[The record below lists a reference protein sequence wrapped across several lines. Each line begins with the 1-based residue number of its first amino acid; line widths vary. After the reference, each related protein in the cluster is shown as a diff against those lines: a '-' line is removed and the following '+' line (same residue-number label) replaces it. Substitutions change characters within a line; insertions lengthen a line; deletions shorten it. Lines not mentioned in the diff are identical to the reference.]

1 MRGWLFDVYASSNG
15 MTLWFISETG
25 KRVLSYTPFVPKFY
39 IHVDESKLGLIEK
52 IASHLGQ
59 RCEISKWREMTE
71 IYSGQSIKVLEIC
84 INDTLNFSKYVKAF
98 EAELPY
104 YAFFN
109 SDLSPVQMFLF
120 ERDLF
125 PLAYG
130 KYTVSNDGK
139 LVEQDIEDSFDAIDY
154 KLPPLSIMYL
164 KPSILEISPKYQQ
177 NITIEVEYDEKSY
190 IIEAENAHE
199 LITRL
204 NFHVERCD
212 PDLIMSHYG
221 DGSIFPWLVSLS
233 NKFKVPLKLN
243 RDPSAQFVRTHDV
256 SYWSYGQIIHKAGSF
271 ELAGRWHLDVE
282 NSFIMDQ
289 SDLPGLF
296 ELARLTRIP
305 VQRQARETIGTGL
318 SSLQL
323 AWAYKHNILIPAKK
337 QEWEQFKSAY
347 QLLLSDR
354 GGLIFLPKIGYHEN
368 VAELDF
374 ASMYPTLM
382 CIHNISP
389 ETVNCRCCNNQK
401 VPELGYTLCE
411 NRKGI
416 VPETLEPV
424 LSKRAA
430 YKRREKDAMTNS
442 KKHEYHQRQTALKW
456 LLVTCFGYLGYK
468 NARFGKIEAHE
479 SVNAFSRDA
488 LLKAK
493 AIAEGHG
500 FEIVHGI
507 VDCLW
512 LKKDGANTDD
522 YIKLSNEISEKT
534 GVNISFDGIYKW
546 ILFPNSRTDPEIPTA
561 NRYVGAYTNHELKVR
576 GLEVRRGDAPL
587 FVRKVQADVLKLMAT
602 ASGIEEL
609 KRMIFEIIQVMKT
622 HLERLATGHIDPLE
636 LVIKRTISK
645 EADEYEN
652 QNMQAIVAKT
662 MAEGGVA
669 LMPGETAE
677 FIIIDSTGKK
687 YPQKVKPFL
696 FYKPE
701 DGYDVTKYTELA
713 IRSIEVLLSPLGYDY
728 NWIAKQ
734 LNISSFTTKP
744 KSKLITTRH
753 RNQRTAKIINY
764 DTYTPDTDDG
774 SRSQYQKPLSNGSG
788 VLSKQSGSRERSPE
802 DGEYLR

>member
-1 MRGWLFDVYASSNG
+1 MKGWLFDIYASPNG

-25 KRVLSYTPFVPKFY
+25 KRVSAHAPFIPKFY
-39 IHVDESKLGLIEK
+39 IHIDENKIGLITK
-52 IASHLGQ
+52 IASRLGQ
-59 RCEISKWREMTE
+59 CCEISKWKEMVE
-71 IYSGQSIKVLEIC
+71 IYSGQCIKVLEILVK
-84 INDTLNFSKYVKAF
+84 DTMNFSKCVKAF

-104 YAFFN
+104 YVFFN
-109 SDLSPVQMFLF
+109 TDLSPVQMFLF
-120 ERDLF
+120 EKDLF

-130 KYTVSNDGK
+130 EYTISGDGK
-139 LVEQDIEDSFDAIDY
+139 VVEQNTQDSPDALDY

-164 KPSILEISPKYQQ
+164 KPSILEIAPKYQQ
-177 NITIEVEYDEKSY
+177 NITLEVEYDDKNY
-190 IIEAENAHE
+190 IIEAEDAQE
-199 LITRL
+199 LLTRL
-204 NFHVERCD
+204 NFHIERCD
-212 PDLIMSHYG
+212 PDLIISHYG
-221 DGSIFPWLVSLS
+221 DSSIFPWLVSLS
-233 NKFKVPLKLN
+233 SKFKVPLKLN
-243 RDPSAQFVRTHDV
+243 RDPTAPFARKHDV
-256 SYWSYGQIIHKAGSF
+256 SYWSYGQIIYKAGSF

-282 NSFIMDQ
+282 NSFIIDQ

-305 VQRQARETIGTGL
+305 IQRQARETIGTGL

-323 AWAYKHNILIPAKK
+323 AWAYKHNILIPSKK
-337 QEWEQFKSAY
+337 QEWEQFKSGY

-389 ETVNCRCCNNQK
+389 ETVNCQCCSNQK

-416 VPETLEPV
+416 VPETLEAV
-424 LSKRAA
+424 LSKRTA
-430 YKRREKDAMTNS
+430 YKKREKEAKTNKEKS
-442 KKHEYHQRQTALKW
+442 EYHQRQIALKW

-468 NARFGKIEAHE
+468 NARFGRIEAHE

-493 AIAEGHG
+493 AIAEERG

-512 LKKDGANTDD
+512 LKKDGASADD
-522 YIKLSNEISEKT
+522 YIKLSDEISKET
-534 GVNISFDGIYKW
+534 GVSISFDGIYKW
-546 ILFPNSRTDPEIPTA
+546 ILFPNSRTDPEIPTS
-561 NRYVGAYTNHELKVR
+561 NRYVGVYTNNELKVR

-587 FVRKVQADVLKLMAT
+587 FVKKVQADVLKLMTT

-609 KRMIFEIIQVMKT
+609 KHMASEIIQVMKI
-622 HLERLATGHIDPLE
+622 HLERLATGRVDPLE

-645 EADEYEN
+645 EADEYMN
-652 QNMQAIVAKT
+652 QSMQAIVAKT
-662 MAEGGVA
+662 MAEEGVA

-701 DGYDVTKYTELA
+701 DGYDIDKYTELT
-713 IRSIEVLLSPLGYDY
+713 IKSIEILLNPLGYDY
-728 NWIAKQ
+728 DWIAEQ
-734 LNISSFTTKP
+734 
-744 KSKLITTRH
+744 LITNIFT
-753 RNQRTAKIINY
+753 N
-764 DTYTPDTDDG
+764 P
-774 SRSQYQKPLSNGSG
+774 SQHGIVPQL
-788 VLSKQSGSRERSPE
+788 
-802 DGEYLR
+802 

>member
-1 MRGWLFDVYASSNG
+1 MKGWLFDIYASPNG
-15 MTLWFISETG
+15 ITLWFISETG
-25 KRVLSYTPFVPKFY
+25 KRISAYAPFVPKFY
-39 IHVDESKLGLIEK
+39 IHVDENKLDLVTK
-52 IASHLGQ
+52 IASRLGQ
-59 RCEISKWREMTE
+59 RCRISKWKEMIE

-84 INDTLNFSKYVKAF
+84 VNDTVNFSKYVKAF

-104 YAFFN
+104 YVFFN

-120 ERDLF
+120 EKDLF

-130 KYTVSNDGK
+130 KYTISDNGK
-139 LVEQDIEDSFDAIDY
+139 LLEQNIEDSFDAIDY

-164 KPSILEISPKYQQ
+164 KPSILEIAPKYQQ
-177 NITIEVEYDEKSY
+177 NITIEIEYDGKSY
-190 IIEAENAHE
+190 IIEAEGVHE
-199 LITRL
+199 LLNRL
-204 NFHVERCD
+204 NLHLERCD

-221 DGSIFPWLVSLS
+221 DGSIFPWLISLS
-233 NKFKVPLKLN
+233 NKSNVPLKLN
-243 RDPSAQFVRTHDV
+243 RDTHAPFARTRDV

-282 NSFIMDQ
+282 NSFIIDQ

-389 ETVNCRCCNNQK
+389 ETVNCQCCSNQK
-401 VPELGYTLCE
+401 VPELGYSLCE

-416 VPETLEPV
+416 VPKTLEAV
-424 LSKRAA
+424 LIKRAA
-430 YKRREKDAMTNS
+430 YKKREKEAKTNS
-442 KKHEYHQRQTALKW
+442 EKQEYHQRQTALKW

-468 NARFGKIEAHE
+468 NARFGRIEAHE
-479 SVNAFSRDA
+479 SVNAFSRDV

-493 AIAEGHG
+493 AIAENRG

-512 LKKDGANTDD
+512 LKKDGASADD
-522 YIKLSNEISEKT
+522 YSKLSDEISKET
-534 GVNISFDGIYKW
+534 GVSISFDGIYKW
-546 ILFPNSRTDPEIPTA
+546 ILFPSSRTNPEIPTA

-587 FVRKVQADVLKLMAT
+587 FVRGVQADVLKLMAT

-609 KRMIFEIIQVMKT
+609 KRMTSEIIQVMKV
-622 HLERLATGHIDPLE
+622 HLERLAAGRIDPLE

-652 QNMQAIVAKT
+652 QNMQAVVART
-662 MAEGGVA
+662 MAEEGVE

-701 DGYDVTKYTELA
+701 DGYDTIKYTDLT
-713 IRSIEVLLSPLGYDY
+713 IKSIEILLSPLGYDY
-728 NWIAKQ
+728 NWIAEQ
-734 LNISSFTTKP
+734 LKMKTKFCQISRTK
-744 KSKLITTRH
+744 KRTR
-753 RNQRTAKIINY
+753 QF
-764 DTYTPDTDDG
+764 
-774 SRSQYQKPLSNGSG
+774 
-788 VLSKQSGSRERSPE
+788 V
-802 DGEYLR
+802 